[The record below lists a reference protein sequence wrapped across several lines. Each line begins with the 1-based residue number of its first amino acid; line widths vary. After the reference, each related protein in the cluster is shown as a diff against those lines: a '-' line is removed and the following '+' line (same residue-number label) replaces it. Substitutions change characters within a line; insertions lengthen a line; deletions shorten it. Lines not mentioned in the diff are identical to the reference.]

1 MAKRTASA
9 AISRMPAKVQDAVSR
24 CLADGGTWR
33 DVAALCE
40 AAGYPA

>member
-24 CLADGGTWR
+24 CLADGGN
-33 DVAALCE
+33 VA
-40 AAGYPA
+40 